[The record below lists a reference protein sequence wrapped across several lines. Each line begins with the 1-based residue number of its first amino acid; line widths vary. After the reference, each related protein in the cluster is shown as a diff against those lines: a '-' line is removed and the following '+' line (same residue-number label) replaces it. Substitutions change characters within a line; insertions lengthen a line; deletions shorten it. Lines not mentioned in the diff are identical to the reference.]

1 MHSRQEG
8 RIFHAFWLLV
18 KAKKWLKKVAAAFLT
33 KTAAEDFTVLFFRLK
48 QSDCQT
54 KADLVGYCFEW
65 ASVRLPQ
72 GVEVIGRPSIK
83 ARASYFKV

>member
-1 MHSRQEG
+1 MHSRQGGSVFSCLLALAG
-8 RIFHAFWLLV
+8 REEMPK
-18 KAKKWLKKVAAAFLT
+18 KAAAAFLT
-33 KTAAEDFTVLFFRLK
+33 KTAAEDFTVLFFMLK

-65 ASVRLPQ
+65 AFVRLPQ